1 MIEFKAVS
9 KTYPGSENPV
19 VNDLSFEVLEGEI
32 CVLVGPS
39 GCGKTTS
46 MRMVNRLI
54 EITEGEI
61 LIDGEPNTAMSGT
74 QLRRKIGYAIQ
85 QIGLFPHRTIADNIG
100 TVPNLLGWDKSRI
113 KSRVDELLDTVGLAP
128 DDYRDRYPAELS
140 GGQQQRVGVAR
151 ALAAD
156 PPIMLMDEPFGA
168 VDPITRE
175 GLQDEFLRIQQDI
188 KKTIVF
194 VTHDID
200 EAIKMGN
207 KIAILKQGGV
217 LAQYDT
223 PENILASPTPSS
235 SPRSW
240 AETGS
245 SSGSRSRASAR
256 WTSSRPT
263 AAPTDLLRINEGL
276 SVKDALSELIG
287 SGYSRAVVEKDGDN
301 RLLTFDAI
309 EELMGGTSGEPSNGG
324 ESLRVSGPAL
334 LLLQDV
340 LGEPKIH
347 RLGVAQGELL
357 GGYSAGLPGAHLPL
371 FHLRRGGPGSSRSPS
386 EYSRPATA
394 RSTRRSP
401 SLPAYCTPYRASR
414 SSPS

>member
-1 MIEFKAVS
+1 MSTGRTHTFPGPAGDAMIEFRQVS
-9 KTYPGSENPV
+9 KTYPGSDNPV

-39 GCGKTTS
+39 GCGKTTT

-54 EITEGEI
+54 EITEGQI
-61 LIDGEPNTAMSGT
+61 LIDGEPNSDLSST

-100 TVPNLLGWDKSRI
+100 TVPNLLGWDKGRI
-113 KSRVDELLDTVGLAP
+113 KDRVNELLGLVGLSP
-128 DDYRDRYPAELS
+128 DEYRDRYPAELS

-175 GLQDEFLRIQQDI
+175 RLQDEFLRIQEDI

-223 PENILASPTPSS
+223 PENIL
-235 SPRSW
+235 
-240 AETGS
+240 
-245 SSGSRSRASAR
+245 
-256 WTSSRPT
+256 SRPDSEFVSSFVGADRVLKRLSLT
-263 AAPTDLLRINEGL
+263 RVGEMDLEQANGEAEDLPRIDGNL
-276 SVKDALSELIG
+276 SVRDALSEIIG
-287 SGYSRAVVEKDGDN
+287 SGSTKGVVERDGEKGLLTIDTIEKLSRARDD
-301 RLLTFDAI
+301 
-309 EELMGGTSGEPSNGG
+309 S
-324 ESLRVSGPAL
+324 
-334 LLLQDV
+334 
-340 LGEPKIH
+340 
-347 RLGVAQGELL
+347 
-357 GGYSAGLPGAHLPL
+357 
-371 FHLRRGGPGSSRSPS
+371 RG
-386 EYSRPATA
+386 
-394 RSTRRSP
+394 
-401 SLPAYCTPYRASR
+401 
-414 SSPS
+414 

>member
-1 MIEFKAVS
+1 MIEFRHVS
-9 KTYPGSENPV
+9 KSYPGSDSQV
-19 VNDLSFEVLEGEI
+19 VKDLSFEVPEGEI

-100 TVPNLLGWDKSRI
+100 TVPNLLGWDRGRI
-113 KSRVDELLDTVGLAP
+113 RERVNELLELVGLSP
-128 DDYRDRYPAELS
+128 DEYRVRYPAELS

-175 GLQDEFLRIQQDI
+175 RLQDEFLRIQENI

-200 EAIKMGN
+200 EAIKLGD
-207 KIAILKQGGV
+207 KIAILKQGGI

-223 PENILASPTPSS
+223 PENILARPDSEFVSS
-235 SPRSW
+235 FVGADRVLKRLSLVRVGDMQLEP
-240 AETGS
+240 ANGE
-245 SSGSRSRASAR
+245 A
-256 WTSSRPT
+256 
-263 AAPTDLLRINEGL
+263 EGL
-276 SVKDALSELIG
+276 PRIDGNLTVRDALSEIIG
-287 SGYSRAVVEKDGDN
+287 SGTTKGVVERDGEKG
-301 RLLTFDAI
+301 LLTIDAI
-309 EELMGGTSGEPSNGG
+309 EKLSRARDDS
-324 ESLRVSGPAL
+324 
-334 LLLQDV
+334 
-340 LGEPKIH
+340 
-347 RLGVAQGELL
+347 
-357 GGYSAGLPGAHLPL
+357 
-371 FHLRRGGPGSSRSPS
+371 RG
-386 EYSRPATA
+386 
-394 RSTRRSP
+394 
-401 SLPAYCTPYRASR
+401 
-414 SSPS
+414 